1 MNKKLRFSEFLDFQF
16 FRDRKLSEATFSDSP
31 ARKQLISNFRIDV
44 DAEDENPDLQDLLK
58 AFELIKKDCPKGY
71 ESFIEGKGRNSAF
84 PLIYR
89 GMDIDNAYTTSF
101 YKVDYSKGTRIAENT
116 YDAYRMLIDSNPNL
130 QNYPKRSKAMIAT
143 TDIEYSLH
151 YGAFYVIFPFTNS
164 KIGIINEH
172 DIFGTYFDFLGLQV
186 NVSEMSRHLENGFDE
201 DTKLSIGK
209 QRTLESFKADI
220 EKIGGI
226 KSYIKNMR
234 KSYIKRMYGSDD
246 FDIDEQDSIDLIT
259 VNAEKLMKSFNF
271 HDIDSFLNYIWND
284 VLNEKNLKFELSN
297 GASFYSRESGYNS
310 EECWISG
317 DCYMLGPF
325 VDESDFFD
333 KSEDIVDIL
342 NRDKNEE

>member
-1 MNKKLRFSEFLDFQF
+1 
-16 FRDRKLSEATFSDSP
+16 
-31 ARKQLISNFRIDV
+31 
-44 DAEDENPDLQDLLK
+44 
-58 AFELIKKDCPKGY
+58 
-71 ESFIEGKGRNSAF
+71 
-84 PLIYR
+84 
-89 GMDIDNAYTTSF
+89 
-101 YKVDYSKGTRIAENT
+101 
-116 YDAYRMLIDSNPNL
+116 
-130 QNYPKRSKAMIAT
+130 
-143 TDIEYSLH
+143 
-151 YGAFYVIFPFTNS
+151 
-164 KIGIINEH
+164 
-172 DIFGTYFDFLGLQV
+172 
-186 NVSEMSRHLENGFDE
+186 
-201 DTKLSIGK
+201 
-209 QRTLESFKADI
+209 
-220 EKIGGI
+220 
-226 KSYIKNMR
+226 
-234 KSYIKRMYGSDD
+234 MYGSDD